1 MVSVAPGL
9 GLPAVFPIAK
19 GLIFTEAQKEA
30 RMRELQEF
38 LRSCL
43 AALPT
48 TPCGREREAAL
59 SLQSFLN
66 TELFAAA
73 EATEATPTEAA
84 EPEAAVFGVF
94 V

>member
-1 MVSVAPGL
+1 
-9 GLPAVFPIAK
+9 
-19 GLIFTEAQKEA
+19 
-30 RMRELQEF
+30 MRELQEF

-73 EATEATPTEAA
+73 EAAEPEATEAA
-84 EPEAAVFGVF
+84 EAAVFGVF
-94 V
+94 M

>member
-1 MVSVAPGL
+1 LLLSQLTFVFHQSLHEV
-9 GLPAVFPIAK
+9 LPA
-19 GLIFTEAQKEA
+19 A
-30 RMRELQEF
+30 RSMSDSEIVPAPAEK
-38 LRSCL
+38 
-43 AALPT
+43 
-48 TPCGREREAAL
+48 AAL

-84 EPEAAVFGVF
+84 EAAVFGVF